1 MGYVGA
7 RVEAAAEDRRRTVCV
22 LVSFAFF
29 AGVVLSLVAIGV
41 AASLAGRLF
50 SAWSFAF
57 AAATAL
63 VSFAAGVGALLAPV
77 IRAHVTKPNIPN
89 RGGIAGAFLYGLL
102 YTVATVTTGAG
113 PLFLLLTVTAAI
125 GRPLYGAALSFAY
138 GIGRGLPFLLL
149 GLFAGA
155 VGTWLARLERFR
167 RATEV
172 VSGVALIAIG
182 GYFTWL
188 AYALATS

>member
-7 RVEAAAEDRRRTVCV
+7 RVEAVAEDRRRRVTV
-22 LVSFAFF
+22 LVSGAFF
-29 AGVVLSLVAIGV
+29 VGVVLSLVSIGV
-41 AASLAGRLF
+41 AASLVGHLF
-50 SAWSFAF
+50 AAWSFAF

-63 VSFAAGVGALLAPV
+63 VSFAAGIAALLGPM
-77 IRAHVTKPNIPN
+77 IRASVTKPNIPN

-125 GRPLYGAALSFAY
+125 GRPIYGAALSFAY
-138 GIGRGLPFLLL
+138 GVGRGLPFLLL

-155 VGTWLARLERFR
+155 VGAWLAHLDRFR

-182 GYFTWL
+182 GYFAWL
-188 AYALATS
+188 AHALVTS